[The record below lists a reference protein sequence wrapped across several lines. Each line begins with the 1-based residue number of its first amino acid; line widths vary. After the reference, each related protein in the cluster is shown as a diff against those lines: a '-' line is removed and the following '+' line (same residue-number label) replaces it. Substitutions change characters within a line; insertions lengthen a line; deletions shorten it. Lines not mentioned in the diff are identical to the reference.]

1 MIEHEETEPF
11 EIQDPIEQEE
21 KRNED
26 NNIWFGWNVGALQS
40 IGRWIIWCATRCG
53 ISRPNS
59 EGCYKY

>member
-26 NNIWFGWNVGALQS
+26 NNI
-40 IGRWIIWCATRCG
+40 
-53 ISRPNS
+53 
-59 EGCYKY
+59 